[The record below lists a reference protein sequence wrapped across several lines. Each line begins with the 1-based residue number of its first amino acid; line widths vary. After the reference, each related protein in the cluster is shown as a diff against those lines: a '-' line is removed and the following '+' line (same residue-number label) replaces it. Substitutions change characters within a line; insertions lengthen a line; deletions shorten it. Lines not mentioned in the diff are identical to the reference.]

1 MSGEKTEKPTEKRLR
16 DAREK
21 GQIAQSPEI
30 PSGATFVALLLLMI
44 FAGSWFWSRLLY
56 LGQLATRPIEG
67 DFAVY
72 LRWLMVELGREFFLL
87 STIPLLIALVVAVL
101 AGAFQSSFMISFHP
115 LIPKFEKMDPVQG
128 FKRIFSSRSLI
139 DLIKNLFKIVLL
151 ASVVWIVIKNSID
164 QAVKLPYLPVTA
176 IPVMAFELLK
186 DIFIWTAVIYIIMA
200 AVDYVHQKYQFT
212 KENMMDKQEVKRE
225 YKDQEGDPLIKGKR
239 QELFRELAFNSMLQR
254 ARKASVLIVNP
265 THIAVAIKYE
275 PGETPL
281 PLVIAKATDDKAL
294 RLRKIAEEEN
304 IPILRNVK
312 LAREL
317 YESTPLDHYVAT
329 ELLEPVAEV
338 LKWVKRLHQQKKQA
352 DEQKR

>member
-1 MSGEKTEKPTEKRLR
+1 
-16 DAREK
+16 
-21 GQIAQSPEI
+21 
-30 PSGATFVALLLLMI
+30 
-44 FAGSWFWSRLLY
+44 
-56 LGQLATRPIEG
+56 
-67 DFAVY
+67 
-72 LRWLMVELGREFFLL
+72 
-87 STIPLLIALVVAVL
+87 
-101 AGAFQSSFMISFHP
+101 
-115 LIPKFEKMDPVQG
+115 MDPVQG

-139 DLIKNLFKIVLL
+139 DLIKNLFKIALL
-151 ASVVWIVIKNSID
+151 GTVVWIVIKNSID
-164 QAVKLPYLPVTA
+164 QAVKLPYLPVSG
-176 IPVMAFELLK
+176 IPILAFELLK
-186 DIFIWTAVIYIIMA
+186 DIFIWTAVIYAIMA

-294 RLRKIAEEEN
+294 LLRKVAEEEN

-317 YESTPLDHYVAT
+317 YESTPIDHYVVT